1 VSLRNPYLVAGGVLS
16 LSGVVLHLATIAG
29 GPEWYRFFGAGERVA
44 RMAEAGRWTP
54 AAMAA
59 GIALLLA
66 IAAAYAFSGAGLIR
80 PLPLLRTGLVAIT
93 AVYLA
98 RGLVVLWPAALRR
111 PDLSMDFMIWSS
123 LIVLLFGMLYL
134 VGTWRAWP
142 TLAQG
147 MTH

>member
-1 VSLRNPYLVAGGVLS
+1 VTLRNPYLVAGGILS
-16 LSGVVLHLATIAG
+16 LSGAAVHLGAIAG
-29 GPEWYRFFGAGERVA
+29 GPGWYRFFGAGERVA
-44 RMAEAGRWTP
+44 RMAEQGSATP
-54 AAMAA
+54 AAMAS

-80 PLPLLRTGLVAIT
+80 PLPLLRPGLVAIT

-111 PDLSMDFMIWSS
+111 PDLSTAFLTWSS
-123 LIVLLFGMLYL
+123 LVVLLFGVIYL
-134 VGTWRAWP
+134 VGTWRAWS

-147 MTH
+147 MTN